1 MKKMNILFLA
11 LSLMSSN
18 SFADE
23 TVEEKA
29 KELGNDTSRGVK
41 KGARSVKDKTCELV
55 DGKMKCATQKVKHSM
70 QNVGDKVEDAVD

>member
-11 LSLMSSN
+11 LSLMSIN

-29 KELGNDTSRGVK
+29 KELGNDTARSVK
-41 KGARSVKDKTCELV
+41 KGTRAVKDKTCELI
-55 DGKMKCATQKVKHSM
+55 DGKMKCAAQKVKHSM